1 MKYDVI
7 IIGSGLGGL
16 ECGYILSKKGYNV
29 CVLEKNSQ
37 LGGCLQSFR
46 RGDVT
51 LDTGFHFVGGLEEG
65 QSLHKLFRYFDLL
78 DLPWHKLDEKAFAE
92 IIIKD
97 KSYFLASGYER
108 FVDTLSQE
116 FPHQRQQLK
125 EYVRFLEKVGNGL
138 DNAFVAKEDFG
149 KVSSSFLSR
158 SAYDFLQQTVNDP
171 ALQNVLSGVS
181 LTMEL
186 CPEKLPLY
194 IFAQINNSFIQST
207 WRLQGK
213 SSLIADK
220 LAENIRRMGGS
231 ISTQSE
237 VTRLIEKNGKII
249 AVECNGSERIE
260 GKQIISNLHPA
271 LTLSLFPEC
280 KNIRSIYRE
289 RITNLPNTYGMFTVH
304 LKLKRNTIPYKNRC
318 LYIYDDDNLWSYCQY
333 NPNTS
338 SKAVLVNYQLPAVGE
353 TCTRNIDLLTPMHW
367 EEVSQWENTSVG
379 SRGEDY
385 EAFKQRKAEETI
397 AMAMQKIP
405 ELKRNIE
412 QYYTSSP
419 LTYRDYTGTWKGSA
433 YGIRKDCN
441 QLLFTMLSTKTQI
454 SNLLLT
460 GQNLS
465 FHGILGVSMT
475 SVITC
480 EKLFGMEGLGR
491 EIFK

>member
-1 MKYDVI
+1 MKYDI
-7 IIGSGLGGL
+7 ILIGGGLGGL

-29 CVLEKNSQ
+29 CILEKNSQ

-46 RGDVT
+46 RGDIT

-65 QSLHKLFRYFDLL
+65 QALHKLFCYFDLL
-78 DLPWHKLDEKAFAE
+78 DLPWHKLDEDAFAE

-116 FPHQRQQLK
+116 FPHQRQPLK
-125 EYVRFLEKVGNGL
+125 EYVHLLEKAGKGL
-138 DNAFVAKEDFG
+138 SNAFAVKENLGSFY
-149 KVSSSFLSR
+149 SSLFSR
-158 SAYDFLQQTVNDP
+158 SAYDFLQQTISDP
-171 ALQNVLSGVS
+171 ILQNVLSGAS

-220 LAENIRRMGGS
+220 LSGNIRRMGGS
-231 ISTQSE
+231 IFTQSE
-237 VTRLIEKNGKII
+237 VTRLIEENGKII
-249 AVECNGSERIE
+249 AVECNGNERIE

-271 LTLSLFPEC
+271 RTLSLLSES
-280 KNIRSIYRE
+280 KSIRSIYRE

-304 LKLKRNTIPYKNRC
+304 LKLKHNTVAYKNRS
-318 LYIYDDDNLWSYCQY
+318 LFIYNDENLWNYCQY
-333 NPNTS
+333 NPNAN
-338 SKAVLVNYQLPAVGE
+338 SKAVLVNYQVPNIGE
-353 TCTRNIDLLTPMHW
+353 TYTQNIDLLTPMHW
-367 EEVSQWENTSVG
+367 EDVARWENTSVG

-385 EAFKQRKAEETI
+385 QLFKQRKAEETI

-405 ELKRNIE
+405 ELKGNIE
-412 QYYTSSP
+412 QYYTSTP
-419 LTYRDYTGTWKGSA
+419 LSYRDYTGTWEGSA

-441 QLLFTMLSTKTQI
+441 QLLFTMLSPQMQI
-454 SNLLLT
+454 HNLFLT
-460 GQNLS
+460 GQNLN

-475 SVITC
+475 SILTC
-480 EKLFGMEGLGR
+480 EKLSGMEGLGR
-491 EIFK
+491 KIFE